1 MKRKHKLYIAIGV
14 LLIAFS
20 LIVGFMFI
28 VIDQVKDI
36 DLPEYLTTPTGI
48 NTSIQ
53 QTATLAPI
61 QTTEITATPAVTTT
75 TELTVEPTTPTFE
88 PTKPPYASDTDSQVI
103 AKITVDTNRKTR
115 TYDVMPDAD
124 EETLKHDLGH
134 LPTSV
139 MPGQEGLC
147 VIMGHR
153 DTQFSILKYCEI
165 GDKITIKIDERF
177 YTYTINNIEIIESDS
192 ALQFDAVNGVNL
204 ALVTCYPF
212 RYTGHAP
219 QKIIVYAELK

>member
-1 MKRKHKLYIAIGV
+1 MKRKYKLYIAIGV

-20 LIVGFMFI
+20 FIVGFMFI

-36 DLPEYLTTPTGI
+36 DLPEHLTTPTGI

-53 QTATLAPI
+53 RTATLAPI

-75 TELTVEPTTPTFE
+75 IEPTVEPTPTFK
-88 PTKPPYASDTDSQVI
+88 PTKPPYASDTDPQAI

-165 GDKITIKIDERF
+165 GDKINIKIDERF